1 MANARGRR
9 PNSVRIIGGSWGGR
23 RLRFPAAPG
32 LRPTSD
38 RRRETLFNWLAP
50 DLPGARC
57 LDLFAGSGALGF
69 EAVSRGAA
77 SAVLVEA
84 SRVVATALGDSRAA
98 LDAGGR
104 IEIVHARVARFLA
117 RPAEPF
123 DIVFVDPPFDQPD
136 LAAAACEELAGGW
149 LAPAASVYL
158 EVTARAERPRVPST
172 WHLRREMVSA
182 DAQALLFSGDAPA

>member
-1 MANARGRR
+1 MGSARGRR

-23 RLRFPAAPG
+23 RLRFPGAPG

-84 SRVVATALGDSRAA
+84 SREVAAALADSRVA
-98 LDAGGR
+98 LDAGDR
-104 IEIVHARVARFLA
+104 VEIVHAQAARFLA
-117 RPAEPF
+117 RSAEPF
-123 DIVFVDPPFDQPD
+123 DIVFLDPPFDKPD
-136 LAAAACEELAGGW
+136 LAAAACERLASRW

-158 EVTARAERPRVPST
+158 EVAARSERPRMPPA
-172 WHLRREMVSA
+172 WQLRREMVSG
-182 DAQALLFSGDAPA
+182 DVHALLLSVDGAT